1 MKKLSEDIE
10 VGEDQ
15 GSDGEPSSED
25 GFSEGDDVE
34 DENDGMEED
43 EGIEDEDEEEEDD
56 DDDEEGEEDD
66 GMDETE
72 DGENESGKRKMV
84 EQGGGVAK
92 SAKKDKDSGNL
103 YKPPTVDE
111 LNTLRET
118 QMLYHSNLFRMQM
131 EEVLGE
137 VSMKAKHSQ
146 QLEKW
151 MDQFSTFIKSL
162 PASSSFQLDCTEWME
177 TKNIR
182 NPMPDDV
189 PKVSGTFLFMAPRSM
204 QFIGSFL
211 SSTATTQNRTVD
223 VMLVLPRDCVHA
235 NDWQNGRWLV
245 KRAKYLSWLAAEL
258 REKSELV
265 SDLSWTPHL
274 GCESRP
280 VLQVTP
286 SGGLGKKWK
295 VNLFPV
301 PPSEMFR
308 IGRFAPTKGSLHPKL
323 YMKNYKEDKDAEIP
337 LSPYYNWACGIDIKM
352 EEHAQLVQESISQNL
367 NITQGIKL
375 VKIWLAQ
382 RKLDKGTGCM
392 SGHMVSLLVVYL
404 LRKRKIN
411 IQMSAYQVYRNI
423 VLAISNSDW
432 TKEGFSMGPTTSQ
445 DPVPL
450 ESYHKIYEVVFV
462 DPSGMLNLAAAMST
476 TDFLRIKHE
485 AGLAM
490 KILDSSAAES
500 FESLFIRKI
509 ELHQMCDQLVSVQ
522 LDGTDVKRIF
532 NTIMTET
539 EVCRLDRMGDMRSPV
554 WSSVLKTLRFGLGDR
569 ATLLVPQRMVPQT
582 WPLDGSRPD
591 PVWKLDFGLVLNPTA
606 APALLTKGP
615 SADSPEVKEF
625 QDFWGKKSTLRR
637 FQDGSFH
644 EAILWADPKAA
655 TGQRRLIPGDVVKQV
670 LQLRYGIPRKK
681 VLYVAGQMENLL
693 HMPESSL
700 KQEYGT
706 GEEATTLAI
715 QAFDRLARKL
725 RSLELPLKITT
736 VHSTSEVSRHARV
749 FPPVGKDGKQHSE
762 KVVIREDHMEL
773 SDEDGVCPLFTF
785 AMNVIVFL
793 EMSGKW
799 PDDVL
804 AIQAIKA
811 EFYKHMSDLLEKDNI
826 RAIVFPRFLQV
837 LWEGYVFR
845 IEVCYRREIY
855 LQRLVETPDGDWKE
869 KDTEAAINLEKQM
882 EMVPKIT
889 TSLASIQSEHPSFS
903 GGVRLAKRWMASQML
918 LDHCPHLAVELL
930 VAHLYLNPDPYL
942 VPHTPH
948 VTLLRFLHLLAHTDW
963 KTTPIFVN
971 LSEAFTVEDQAELS
985 RRFTSQRESLPSM
998 FIATPHELRPVADPD
1013 NPEDVNHRYKLAS
1026 VWTKSEPTL
1035 LIVYRMKQLAGVA
1048 LSLISESVFSSQM
1061 DFTSLFRPSLED
1073 FDVTIKLNCQELSR
1087 RKEAV
1092 DWKNLDEK
1100 KDIPVHQTGN
1110 STGIMPVVMYDAA
1123 SMYLEELKEAYSHLA
1138 LFFYDEHGGDVIGV
1152 VWNPKALSA
1161 QDFKIG
1167 GLMGHKLVGVK
1178 EVKQIVNVDAII
1190 EDFRA
1195 IGTGLVESISIKN
1208 Q

>member
-1 MKKLSEDIE
+1 MRELSEDIE

-25 GFSEGDDVE
+25 GFSEGDDIE
-34 DENDGMEED
+34 DESDGMEDDDGAED
-43 EGIEDEDEEEEDD
+43 DDEDDDEEDD
-56 DDDEEGEEDD
+56 DEGEEDD

-72 DGENESGKRKMV
+72 DGENEGGKRKML

-92 SAKKDKDSGNL
+92 SAKKNKDGGSL

-131 EEVLGE
+131 EEVLRE
-137 VSMKAKHSQ
+137 VSIKAKHSQ

-151 MDQFSTFIKSL
+151 MNQFSAFVKSL
-162 PASSSFQLDCTEWME
+162 PASSSYQLDNTEWME
-177 TKNIR
+177 TKSIC

-211 SSTATTQNRTVD
+211 SNTITSQNRTVD
-223 VMLVLPRDCVHA
+223 IMLVLPKDCVHA

-258 REKSELV
+258 RENTELV
-265 SDLSWTPHL
+265 SDLSWTTHL

-280 VLQVTP
+280 VLQVAP

-301 PPSEMFR
+301 PPPEMFR
-308 IGRFAPTKGSLHPKL
+308 MGRFAPTRGNLHPKI
-323 YMKNYKEDKDAEIP
+323 YMENYKEDKDAEVP

-352 EEHAQLVQESISQNL
+352 EEHAQLVQESVSQNL

-392 SGHMVSLLVVYL
+392 SGHMVSLLAIHL

-411 IQMSAYQVYRNI
+411 TQMSAYQVYRSI

-432 TKEGFSMGPTTSQ
+432 TKEGFSMGLTSSQ
-445 DPVPL
+445 DAVPL
-450 ESYHKIYEVVFV
+450 ENYHKIYEVVFV
-462 DPSGMLNLAAAMST
+462 DPSGLLNLAAAMSA

-522 LDGTDVKRIF
+522 FDKSDVKRIF
-532 NTIMTET
+532 NSIMTET
-539 EVCRLDRMGDMRSPV
+539 QVCRIDRMGDTCNPV

-569 ATLLVPQRMVPQT
+569 ATLLVPQRIISQT

-591 PVWKLDFGLVLNPTA
+591 PVWKLDFGLVLDPIA
-606 APALLTKGP
+606 ASALLTKGP

-625 QDFWGKKSTLRR
+625 QAFWGKKSTLRR

-644 EAILWADPKAA
+644 EAILWADPNVT
-655 TGQRRLIPGDVVKQV
+655 TGQRRLIPGEVVKQV
-670 LQLRYGIPRKK
+670 LSLHYGIPKKK
-681 VLYVAGQMENLL
+681 VLYVAGQMESLL
-693 HMPESSL
+693 HVPESSV
-700 KQEYGT
+700 KEEYGT
-706 GEEATTLAI
+706 GEEATTSAI

-725 RSLELPLKITT
+725 RSLHLPLKITT

-749 FPPVGKDGKQHSE
+749 FPPLGKNAKQHSE
-762 KVVIREDHMEL
+762 KVVIKEDHIEL
-773 SDEDGVCPLFTF
+773 SNENGVCPLFNF
-785 AMNVIVFL
+785 AINVIVFL

-811 EFYKHMSDLLEKDNI
+811 EFYKSMFDLLVKENI
-826 RAIVFPRFLQV
+826 KAIVFPRFLQV

-882 EMVPKIT
+882 EMIPKIT

-903 GGVRLAKRWMASQML
+903 GGVRLAKRWMASQLL

-985 RRFTSQRESLPSM
+985 HRFTSQRESLPSM
-998 FIATPHELRPVADPD
+998 FISTPHELRTVADPD

-1026 VWTKSEPTL
+1026 VWTKNEPTL
-1035 LIVYRMKQLAGVA
+1035 LIIYRMKQLAGVA
-1048 LSLISESVFSSQM
+1048 LSLISESVFDSQM

-1092 DWKNLDEK
+1092 DWKDRDEK
-1100 KDIPVHQTGN
+1100 KDIPLHQMTD
-1110 STGIMPVVMYDAA
+1110 TRGITPVVMYDAA
-1123 SMYLEELKEAYSHLA
+1123 SMYLEELKEAYSHVA

-1161 QDFKIG
+1161 QELKIG
-1167 GLMGHKLVGVK
+1167 SLMGHKLVGVK
-1178 EVKQIVNVDAII
+1178 EVKQVVNVDAII
-1190 EDFRA
+1190 EDFQV

>member
-1 MKKLSEDIE
+1 
-10 VGEDQ
+10 
-15 GSDGEPSSED
+15 
-25 GFSEGDDVE
+25 
-34 DENDGMEED
+34 
-43 EGIEDEDEEEEDD
+43 
-56 DDDEEGEEDD
+56 
-66 GMDETE
+66 MDETE
-72 DGENESGKRKMV
+72 DGENEGGKRKML

-92 SAKKDKDSGNL
+92 SAKKNKDGGSL

-131 EEVLGE
+131 EEVLRE
-137 VSMKAKHSQ
+137 VSIKAKHSQ

-151 MDQFSTFIKSL
+151 MNQFSAFVKSL
-162 PASSSFQLDCTEWME
+162 PASSSYQLDNTEWME
-177 TKNIR
+177 TKNIC

-211 SSTATTQNRTVD
+211 SNTTTSQNRTVD
-223 VMLVLPRDCVHA
+223 IMLVLPKDCVHA

-258 REKSELV
+258 RENTELV
-265 SDLSWTPHL
+265 SDLSWTTHL

-280 VLQVTP
+280 VLQVAP
-286 SGGLGKKWK
+286 SGGLGKKW
-295 VNLFPV
+295 
-301 PPSEMFR
+301 
-308 IGRFAPTKGSLHPKL
+308 
-323 YMKNYKEDKDAEIP
+323 
-337 LSPYYNWACGIDIKM
+337 
-352 EEHAQLVQESISQNL
+352 
-367 NITQGIKL
+367 
-375 VKIWLAQ
+375 
-382 RKLDKGTGCM
+382 KGTGCM
-392 SGHMVSLLVVYL
+392 SGHMVSLLAIHL

-411 IQMSAYQVYRNI
+411 TQMSAYQVYRSI

-432 TKEGFSMGPTTSQ
+432 TKEGFSMGLTSSQ
-445 DPVPL
+445 DAVPL
-450 ESYHKIYEVVFV
+450 ENYHKIYEVVFV
-462 DPSGMLNLAAAMST
+462 DPSGLLNLAAAMST

-522 LDGTDVKRIF
+522 FDKSDVKRIF
-532 NTIMTET
+532 NSIMTET
-539 EVCRLDRMGDMRSPV
+539 QVCRIDRMGDTCNPV

-569 ATLLVPQRMVPQT
+569 ATLLVPQRIIPQT

-591 PVWKLDFGLVLNPTA
+591 PVWKLDFGLVLDPIA
-606 APALLTKGP
+606 ASALLTKGP

-625 QDFWGKKSTLRR
+625 QAFWGKKSTLRR

-644 EAILWADPKAA
+644 EAILWADPNVT
-655 TGQRRLIPGDVVKQV
+655 TGQRRLIPGEVVKQV
-670 LQLRYGIPRKK
+670 LSLHYGIPKKK
-681 VLYVAGQMENLL
+681 VLYVAGQMESLL
-693 HMPESSL
+693 HVPESSV
-700 KQEYGT
+700 KEEYGT
-706 GEEATTLAI
+706 GEEATTSAI

-725 RSLELPLKITT
+725 RSLHLPLKITT

-749 FPPVGKDGKQHSE
+749 FPPLGKNAKQHSE
-762 KVVIREDHMEL
+762 KVVIKEDHMEL
-773 SDEDGVCPLFTF
+773 SNENGVCPLFNF
-785 AMNVIVFL
+785 AINVIVFL

-811 EFYKHMSDLLEKDNI
+811 EFYKSMFDLLAKENI
-826 RAIVFPRFLQV
+826 KAIVFPRFLQV

-882 EMVPKIT
+882 EMIPKIT

-903 GGVRLAKRWMASQML
+903 GGVRLAKRWMASQLL

-985 RRFTSQRESLPSM
+985 HRFTSQRESLPSM
-998 FIATPHELRPVADPD
+998 FISTPHELRTVADPD

-1035 LIVYRMKQLAGVA
+1035 LIIYRMKQLAGVA
-1048 LSLISESVFSSQM
+1048 LSLISESVFDSQM

-1092 DWKNLDEK
+1092 DWKDRDEK
-1100 KDIPVHQTGN
+1100 KDIPLHQMTD
-1110 STGIMPVVMYDAA
+1110 TRGITPVVMYDAA
-1123 SMYLEELKEAYSHLA
+1123 SMYLEELKEAYSHVA

-1161 QDFKIG
+1161 QELKIG
-1167 GLMGHKLVGVK
+1167 SLMGHKLVGVK
-1178 EVKQIVNVDAII
+1178 EVKQVVNVDAII
-1190 EDFRA
+1190 EDFQV